1 MPRVAGRVCHAQRI
15 VSLSRLF
22 HEDET
27 MQPPEE
33 YDFKTRVY
41 DSYSTDN
48 PPDELDPEDVLMP
61 FSGTHPKYIKDWLA
75 RLEN

>member
-1 MPRVAGRVCHAQRI
+1 
-15 VSLSRLF
+15 
-22 HEDET
+22 